1 MLNPW
6 FQQKWSVTSLS
17 KVAAWRLAEW
27 KVLRDAR
34 AVLFTCEEERELA
47 VRSYSPYSCTQEVL
61 TVVGTSVPPTE
72 PGGACDAFYSQFPHL
87 KDKRIILYLG
97 RLHPMKGCDLLI
109 RAFSSVCYQDFNLHL
124 VVAGPGED
132 AFRKFVR
139 KLAKDCAVEDRIS
152 LVGPLYEEAK
162 WGALRAA
169 SLFALPSHCE
179 AFPVALLE
187 ALGTGVPA
195 LITNRVNIWRY
206 VAEAKAGFV
215 DTDTVE
221 GTIRSLRR
229 WIGMSELEIQ
239 VMRKSACDCF
249 RENFEATSS
258 AVRFVAGLRKHGVN
272 C

>member
-1 MLNPW
+1 M
-6 FQQKWSVTSLS
+6 
-17 KVAAWRLAEW
+17 
-27 KVLRDAR
+27 
-34 AVLFTCEEERELA
+34 
-47 VRSYSPYSCTQEVL
+47 
-61 TVVGTSVPPTE
+61 
-72 PGGACDAFYSQFPHL
+72 
-87 KDKRIILYLG
+87 
-97 RLHPMKGCDLLI
+97 
-109 RAFSSVCYQDFNLHL
+109 
-124 VVAGPGED
+124 
-132 AFRKFVR
+132 
-139 KLAKDCAVEDRIS
+139 
-152 LVGPLYEEAK
+152 GPLYEEAK

-239 VMRKSACDCF
+239 VMRRSACDCF